1 MDRREILESLKRTE
15 ADVHVRIEAAK
26 KKAAETKD
34 HAMKQAKTLQR
45 DAEHQAAEEAA
56 RRLAEV
62 KVALEKDRKRA
73 LAAAETE
80 AEALKA
86 RVQVS
91 KVKTFFL
98 SKFTEYIHA

>member
-15 ADVHVRIEAAK
+15 ADVQAKIEAAK
-26 KKAAETKD
+26 KKATETKD

-45 DAEHQAAEEAA
+45 DTERQAAEENT
-56 RRLAEV
+56 RRVAEA
-62 KVALEKDRKRA
+62 KAALEKDRKRA
-73 LAAAETE
+73 LTAASAE

-86 RVQVS
+86 RAQVS

-98 SKFTEYIHA
+98 SKITEYLHA